1 VTIRSGWS
9 NHAVADRGI
18 WVVSAG
24 PDGIVQTL
32 AYGYG
37 DRPGGDDIGWLVRM
51 RHP

>member
-1 VTIRSGWS
+1 
-9 NHAVADRGI
+9 
-18 WVVSAG
+18 
-24 PDGIVQTL
+24 VQTL